1 MLCILPYKKNL
12 FVNKYF
18 MIYLLSMRKAKIISQ
33 NNLLQRKNS
42 RLQSDIDSYRT
53 LFNTD
58 VSHKD
63 MTADMLLNFKWSD
76 PANLTLNDYNDIY
89 KFNVVAKAI
98 INKPARQTWKKRPL
112 LITKSDREKKIL
124 NELFKTFSI
133 FPLFES
139 ADRLCHLA
147 EYSIIVFGF
156 PGAPE
161 TPVDRASTIAW
172 IQEYGQLE
180 AIINTYDHD
189 KLSPRYGQPLTYKIR
204 AIVGDMI
211 ETVTY
216 HWTRV
221 IHISRTSKVKSDP
234 YLMDIYNQ
242 AKDMIKEAGAGSE
255 GIFRAACY
263 ILGIEVDKES
273 PLLEDASEF
282 DLLEDSAKKKQPLM
296 ETMIRAGKKTIDR
309 GFGVVTVQGG
319 KLKSMQSRPA
329 SPIPSFDTNSGLV
342 SMKTE
347 YPKRMFTGNEAGELA
362 STQDRDSMNDTTRS
376 RQTNFAI
383 PYILNLFIDRLI
395 LLKFINPIDYYW
407 KFDVLSEPTAKETAE
422 TNKLKSETIKNL
434 ISAFALGLGTL
445 VSEKDIVKL
454 YPELFIVPENE
465 DV

>member
-1 MLCILPYKKNL
+1 
-12 FVNKYF
+12 
-18 MIYLLSMRKAKIISQ
+18 MRKQKVLNENQSLRRA
-33 NNLLQRKNS
+33 NS
-42 RLQSDIDSYRT
+42 RLQSNIDSYRT
-53 LFNTD
+53 LLSTD

-63 MTADMLLNFKWSD
+63 ITADMLLNFKWSD
-76 PANLTLNDYNDIY
+76 PATLTLNDYNDIY
-89 KFNVVAKAI
+89 RFNVVAKAI

-112 LITKSDREKKIL
+112 LIMKEEREKKIL

-161 TPVDRASTIAW
+161 TPVERASTIAW

-180 AIINTYDHD
+180 ATINTYDHE
-189 KLSPRYGQPLTYKIR
+189 KSSPRYGQPLTYKVR
-204 AIVGDMI
+204 AIVGDTV

-221 IHISRTSKVKSDP
+221 IHVSRTSKIKSDP

-263 ILGIEVDKES
+263 ILGYEIDKES
-273 PLLEDASEF
+273 PLLEEAGNF
-282 DLLEDSAKKKQPLM
+282 DLLEDVTKKKQPLM
-296 ETMIRAGKKTIDR
+296 ETLIEGGKKTVDR

-319 KLKSMQSRPA
+319 KLKTIQSRPV
-329 SPIPSFDTNSGLV
+329 SPVASFDTNSGLV

-362 STQDRDSMNDTTRS
+362 SSQDRDSMNDTTRN

-383 PYILNLFIDRLI
+383 PYILNLFINRLI
-395 LLKFINPIDYYW
+395 LLRFIKPIDYIW
-407 KFDVLSEPTAKETAE
+407 KFDVLSEPSKKEIADTS
-422 TNKLKSETIKNL
+422 KIRSETIKNL
-434 ISAFALGLGTL
+434 IAAYALGFGTI
-445 VSEKDIVKL
+445 VPEKDIVKL
-454 YPELFIVPENE
+454 FPELLIPEEE